1 MDIVKNLPNEL
12 QNKVFYC
19 SAKHPCAEIIHKWV
33 ERCWGRWAHYEYKTN
48 WYESE
53 EAMREEFVDRGFY
66 DERRGFYDKSLPI
79 PVGTKTG
86 RCNRCRKNGRRLQ
99 TYSMPYDCGYEI
111 TKCKACWD
119 KTTW

>member
-33 ERCWGRWAHYEYKTN
+33 ERCWGRWAHYEHKTN

-66 DERRGFYDKSLPI
+66 
-79 PVGTKTG
+79 
-86 RCNRCRKNGRRLQ
+86 
-99 TYSMPYDCGYEI
+99 EI
-111 TKCKACWD
+111 TKCRALLD
-119 KTTW
+119 EAD